1 MRSTDWKRTM
11 NNNSN
16 TSTPFSTRKVLL
28 ATALSAAALITASPA
43 LAGADKTNHPVVMV
57 HGMAGFDDIL
67 GYHYFSDTYGRKL
80 YTNCNW
86 YSSCNKYLDWGQIG
100 ATASMSPFHSS
111 DHRGL
116 QLADAVEAWMIA
128 NDFTHVNFVG
138 HSQGGMD
145 LRKAAKIL
153 HDRFG
158 YQVVKVAYSISSPH
172 RGSPIAKHVL
182 DLGEGVS
189 NIVEALADTY
199 GDIVY
204 GAENDANAALKQLI
218 YDDYDPNDGALTG
231 AKQFNQNYPVSATY
245 AKRYASTVNAQQGG
259 NVNPALWITQDDYFN
274 VDGDDYCVDDCSGD
288 GAAGQGNGEQ
298 YDTDDDGLVGINSQ
312 QMGWRT
318 QFHYN
323 AWGMDYLT
331 TYTDTDYVSNINNPT
346 PTQMTSRGAVIN
358 QDHLDMIGIPNTTF
372 RIRNFY
378 GAIFHY
384 IAQYDN

>member
-1 MRSTDWKRTM
+1 MKNKTNKQIFFKAKTFLIAASLAVGALF
-11 NNNSN
+11 SIN
-16 TSTPFSTRKVLL
+16 T
-28 ATALSAAALITASPA
+28 AH
-43 LAGADKTNHPVVMV
+43 AGADRTTHPVVMV
-57 HGMAGFDDIL
+57 HGMGGFDDIL

-80 YTNCNW
+80 YRNCYW
-86 YSSCNKYLDWGQIG
+86 YSSCNKYLDSGQIG
-100 ATASMSPFHSS
+100 AAASMSPFHSS

-116 QLADAVEAWMIA
+116 QLANAVESWMIA
-128 NDFTHVNFVG
+128 NDFQHVNLVG

-189 NIVEALADTY
+189 NIVEALAETY

-204 GAENDANAALKQLI
+204 GSDNDANAALKQLI
-218 YDDYDPNDGALTG
+218 YDDYDPNDGTLTG
-231 AKQFNQNYPVSATY
+231 AKQFNQNYPVSSTY
-245 AKRYASTVNAQQGG
+245 AKRYASTVNSQQGSD
-259 NVNPALWITQDDYFN
+259 VNPALWITQNDYFN
-274 VDGDDYCVDDCSGD
+274 VDGDGWCTDDCSGD
-288 GAAGQGNGEQ
+288 GAAGKGDGEKK
-298 YDTDDDGLVGINSQ
+298 DTDDDGLVGVNSQ

-331 TYTDTDYVSNINNPT
+331 SYTDTDYVGDINYPT
-346 PTQMTSRGAVIN
+346 PTQMTSMGAVIN

-384 IAQYDN
+384 IAHYD